1 LRVSVT
7 NEGSLCEMGWK
18 RAVLWA
24 AAVICAA
31 GVVPVRGD
39 QGGIDDPDVLVLDPG
54 NFDATLAQYP
64 NMLVEFYAPWC
75 GHCKQLAPVWASAAT
90 TLKTETPG
98 VGVAKVDADK
108 HRELGERFGVQGF
121 PTIKWFV
128 GSKHREYEGGRTHS
142 EIVAWVKKRLSPPC
156 RVLNNTEH
164 LDAYKGSEEVVMLAF
179 LDQAAGAEW
188 EIFEGVAKRMD
199 DVTFAVTHEPTVHV
213 AAGRKH
219 GDVVMYKKHAKEGPV
234 EEVLFDKAYYAAAR
248 AGATATADDLEGWV
262 KVQRL
267 PVVTD
272 FSQATTDRIFTSPVK
287 LQALLFADPASEQ
300 GKSARAAMA
309 HILESTLYSV
319 RI

>member
-1 LRVSVT
+1 MRA
-7 NEGSLCEMGWK
+7 GSIIPICSWK
-18 RAVLWA
+18 GAVLWA

-31 GVVPVRGD
+31 GVFPVRGD
-39 QGGIDDPDVLVLDPG
+39 EGDPDVLVLDPG
-54 NFDATLAQYP
+54 NFDAMLAQYP

-75 GHCKQLAPVWASAAT
+75 GHCKQLAPEWASVAT

-128 GSKHREYEGGRTHS
+128 GSKHRDYEGGRTHS

-156 RVLNNTEH
+156 RVLNTTEH
-164 LDAYKGSEEVVMLAF
+164 FEAYKGSQEVVMLAF

-188 EIFEGVAKRMD
+188 DIFEGVAKRMD
-199 DVTFAVTHEPTVHV
+199 DVTFAVTYEPTVHV

-219 GDVVMYKKHAKEGPV
+219 GDVVMYKKHTKDGPI

-248 AGATATADDLEGWV
+248 AAASGAAVTVDDLEGWV

-267 PVVTD
+267 PVVVE
-272 FSQATTDRIFTSPVK
+272 FSQATTNLIFVSPVQ
-287 LQALLFADPASEQ
+287 LQALLFADPASEE

-309 HILESTLYSV
+309 HILESTLYSA
-319 RI
+319 II